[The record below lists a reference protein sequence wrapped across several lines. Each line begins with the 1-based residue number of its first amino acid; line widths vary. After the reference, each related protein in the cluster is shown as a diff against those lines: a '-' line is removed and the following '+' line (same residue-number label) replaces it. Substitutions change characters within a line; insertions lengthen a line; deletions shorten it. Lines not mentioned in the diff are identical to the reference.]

1 LPSEV
6 SVGRARPPDTRARIL
21 EEARAILT
29 AHGADALSMSEVAAR
44 AAVSKALIHYHFA
57 DKRALLLDVMSEAA
71 GRAGRRVAEAAPSG
85 NDDALERAWKWLDHE
100 ARAGDVRVLHE
111 LSRNEDARVGEAARA
126 SVLEWEAAARGLA
139 RAVLDALGVHPRI
152 PSGMC
157 EQLFATYAHG
167 VIARAGAHNG
177 SAERA
182 GFDTLWLALLTL
194 AE

>member
-1 LPSEV
+1 
-6 SVGRARPPDTRARIL
+6 
-21 EEARAILT
+21 
-29 AHGADALSMSEVAAR
+29 MSEVAAR

-57 DKRALLLDVMSEAA
+57 DKRALLLDVISEAA
-71 GRAGRRVAEAAPSG
+71 GRGGRRVAEAAPSG

-126 SVLEWEAAARGLA
+126 SVLEWDAAARGLA

-167 VIARAGAHNG
+167 VIARDGAHNG